1 MFWTLALFSVA
12 FVPLQQ
18 GLFHPTPGRLGQW
31 QGLEGRKTQRA
42 LGQWPTWLV
51 ERLKCI
57 AMA

>member
-42 LGQWPTWLV
+42 LGQWPT
-51 ERLKCI
+51 
-57 AMA
+57 